1 MVAPRCRRLQ
11 TVGAPPPRA
20 PRAWGCS
27 RCPWLPVGGW
37 AGMVWV
43 AVGAGWGEGANL
55 TPTLFGEEE
64 IQMCVT
70 DKKEKS
76 AKRDVY

>member
-1 MVAPRCRRLQ
+1 
-11 TVGAPPPRA
+11 
-20 PRAWGCS
+20 
-27 RCPWLPVGGW
+27 
-37 AGMVWV
+37 MVWV

-76 AKRDVY
+76 AKRDGMPA